1 MKNQE
6 TSFRDYYYHLS
17 SLLCDKRVKT
27 VHVLG
32 GWNSDPLWWFECD
45 IEDNKPYQN
54 QWISATCSWSYENV
68 GPCKRRDS
76 IWWYSLR
83 LASTNRIKGSHL
95 SRGTITLYLPV
106 DLWGFIHVLIVDLT
120 SFNPK
125 KKFVDLTW
133 LDLGHEHSYFYSTPT
148 AKHYHF
154 SPNFQVQQRKKN
166 TQQWPNS
173 AYYYYL
179 YFSPSSPL
187 LSLVLNIK
195 NKPFSTL
202 KPPSSMLLL

>member
-6 TSFRDYYYHLS
+6 TSLRDYYYHLS

-54 QWISATCSWSYENV
+54 QWISATCSWSCDNV

-106 DLWGFIHVLIVDLT
+106 DLWGFIHVLIVELT
-120 SFNPK
+120 SFNPKKKK

-133 LDLGHEHSYFYSTPT
+133 LRPRSLLYLFYTHS
-148 AKHYHF
+148 
-154 SPNFQVQQRKKN
+154 
-166 TQQWPNS
+166 
-173 AYYYYL
+173 
-179 YFSPSSPL
+179 
-187 LSLVLNIK
+187 
-195 NKPFSTL
+195 
-202 KPPSSMLLL
+202 